1 MANSEQY
8 VIKVVISGSGT
19 EAVATIDN
27 VNKKLKEQEQA
38 ADGAGKSA
46 NNLAKQWG
54 NFKDTATNLIGAT
67 ALVAAGL
74 NQIYS
79 AGRAAES
86 AEITFNQ
93 VSGGVDNATAS
104 LARMRQMTGG
114 VIDDMSLMKGAN
126 SLLVTGIA
134 QTNEQ
139 AEELVNLGARLGS
152 VMGVDAAESIAN
164 LNSALLNNSFMR
176 LDTLGISAA
185 KVRERV
191 NELKEAGL
199 DMSAAFSQA
208 VIEIGGQTLEDLGAA
223 AGVAETAVAR
233 LSTRVVNASQDM
245 AEWAA
250 GSMEQAATSLEQLAI
265 LWNLALTGTTGGAM
279 PEIDAR
285 INALNEL
292 NTLAQQYDAQ
302 IRALDD
308 IPQYFSTL
316 DVDLQTKVGTFFLDN
331 AEMAETFATNGE
343 EASTYFRDAFNSG
356 NEQTIAEAR
365 AILSEVF
372 GEEYVATLSIEELQE
387 GATALDV
394 AFTSSANAARDLGI
408 ETQAVTAV
416 AEEQARAM
424 RAQENVLAAR
434 SMIFRQITSEINDIV
449 ALNND
454 LNESF
459 ADGTFTNSSGMV
471 FFDSEQL
478 ADVRNQAEAVVDE
491 YERLKALGESS
502 EFTLVSELEVE
513 RAREIAESADAT
525 AEAAERNARA
535 WETASLAMIAGA
547 TGGGRQNEFN
557 QMVLANIE
565 DPELRAQ
572 AESQFNLAS
581 GVETAES
588 RLLEY
593 GASLVSAI
601 TEEFGVAAGQRAGQ
615 DFMTAFEEGIA
626 MGLSGEALQDYV
638 EAEVGY
644 ALEGS
649 ATGTSAGTGEQI
661 TVQAGE
667 GYNALAAR
675 TGYTVEQ
682 LRAETGGRM
691 LMAGEVLTIG
701 DSQLIAL
708 DENSS
713 VETVQSASANVL
725 QTTAQAPQVGQADY
739 TYYDPSTGNYSV
751 SSNDPYTAMD
761 AGAADYTY
769 YDPASGQYSYS
780 MNPTNQP
787 APISPETAEA
797 TTIVADD
804 MLSIETS
811 VTNIAATDTSTTF
824 DPIISDV
831 DEAVEKV
838 DEFQGKLT
846 AMQDM
851 DFSLEIPLS
860 FVFTPEQAEWLAR
873 NSSVVEVFRL
883 VLPQLGITPS

>member
-1 MANSEQY
+1 MAQSEQY
-8 VIKVVISGSGT
+8 KIQLLIEGKDYTGPALNSVNRELGEMQTGVNRTTQAWGS
-19 EAVATIDN
+19 
-27 VNKKLKEQEQA
+27 
-38 ADGAGKSA
+38 
-46 NNLAKQWG
+46 
-54 NFKDTATNLIGAT
+54 FKTGVTT
-67 ALVAAGL
+67 ALGAFAIAGGVAAIVG
-74 NQIYS
+74 QINDLGF
-79 AGRAAES
+79 AANAAEK
-86 AEITFNQ
+86 TFTQ
-93 VSGGVDNATAS
+93 VAGGADEAAAS
-104 LARMRQMTGG
+104 LARMRQLTGG
-114 VIDDMSLMKGAN
+114 VIDDMSLMKGAS

-152 VMGVDAAESIAN
+152 VMGVDAAESISN

-185 KVRERV
+185 RVRERV
-191 NELKEAGL
+191 NELKEAGM
-199 DMSAAFSQA
+199 DMSEAFSQA
-208 VIEIGGQTLEDLGAA
+208 VLEIGSQTLEDLGAA
-223 AGVAETAVAR
+223 AGVAETAIGR
-233 LSTRVVNASQDM
+233 LSVQFNNMGQDLAQFVNLQL
-245 AEWAA
+245 ET
-250 GSMEQAATSLEQLAI
+250 AATTLEQLGV
-265 LWNLALTGTTGGAM
+265 LWNYATTGNTGI
-279 PEIDAR
+279 PEVDAR
-285 INALNEL
+285 INALQEL

-316 DVDLQTKVGTFFLDN
+316 DADLQTKVGTFFFDN

-365 AILSEVF
+365 AILSDVF
-372 GEEYVATLSIEELQE
+372 GEEYVASLSLEELQE
-387 GATALDV
+387 GAIALDV
-394 AFTSSANAARDLGI
+394 AFTASANAARDLGI

-416 AEEQARAM
+416 TEEQTRAM

-459 ADGTFTNSSGMV
+459 ESGTFTNSSGTV

-478 ADVRNQAEAVVDE
+478 ADVRNQAEAVADE

-581 GVETAES
+581 GVETVET

-593 GASLVSAI
+593 GASLVAAI
-601 TEEFGVAAGQRAGQ
+601 TDEFGVAAGQRAGQ

-667 GYNALAAR
+667 GYNALAER
-675 TGYTVEQ
+675 TGYTVEE

-691 LMAGEVLTIG
+691 LMAGEVITIG

-797 TTIVADD
+797 TGEVADD

-811 VTNIAATDTSTTF
+811 VTNIAATDMSATV
-824 DPIISDV
+824 DPLVNDV
-831 DEAVEKV
+831 DNAVAKV
-838 DEFQGKLT
+838 DEFQSKMT
-846 AMQDM
+846 TIADT
-851 DFSLEIPLS
+851 DWSIEVPIS
-860 FVFTPEQAEWLAR
+860 FVFDNTTAELLSR
-873 NSSVVEVFRL
+873 NSQVVETIRL
-883 VLPQLGITPS
+883 ILPQLGINPTS